1 MVRELS
7 EVLSRD
13 RWMSTQTTAYSLMAI
28 ALFTENNKP
37 KDGMKASY
45 VYIGKTVDIKSAKAI
60 ELIDLKVNG
69 TQKKVDVEIKNAGES
84 YLFVRLIATGIPLA
98 GNEVSKSDNIY
109 MDVVYRNAANEVINI
124 ENIEQGTDFS
134 VEVTVSNPGMR
145 GNYEELAL
153 SQIFPSGWEIH
164 NQRMD
169 MNYSGNEGNLFNY
182 QDIRDDRVYTY
193 FDLRKNKSKTIK
205 INLHAA
211 YVGEYYMPAV
221 HIEAM
226 YDATISAL
234 KKGKL
239 VKVVSPGGR

>member
-1 MVRELS
+1 
-7 EVLSRD
+7 
-13 RWMSTQTTAYSLMAI
+13 MAI

-45 VYIGKTVDIKSAKAI
+45 VYNGQTVNVSSTKAI
-60 ELIDLKVNG
+60 ELSDLKVSG
-69 TQKKVDVEIKNAGES
+69 SQKSAEVEINNAGDS
-84 YLFVRLIATGIPLA
+84 YLFVRLIATGVPLA
-98 GNEVSKSDNIY
+98 GNEVSRSDNIY
-109 MDVVYRNAANEVINI
+109 MEVVYRNSANQIISVN
-124 ENIEQGTDFS
+124 NIEQGTDFS

-169 MNYSGNEGNLFNY
+169 IGYSGNEGRLFDY

-193 FDLRKNKSKTIK
+193 FSLRKNQSKTIK

-234 KKGKL
+234 RKGS
-239 VKVVSPGGR
+239 VVNVVSPGQK